1 MARHVES
8 FEGDIMARNIGIARS
23 SRDAPARDYVPAL
36 GFARLTPVYD
46 AMLAVATR
54 ERTWRRALV
63 DHIAPAAGDV
73 IVDVGCGT
81 GTLAVLLKRRV
92 PGARVIGID
101 PDPAALAIAARKA
114 GAAGVEIEW
123 RRGFAR
129 DAAAAL
135 GPGGAD
141 KAVSSLVF
149 HQVPVPEKRA
159 GLLAMF
165 DAVRPGGEV
174 HVADYA
180 RQRGPLRRALFTTIG
195 VLDGFANTR
204 PNARGMLEALLTEMT
219 GSAIRPRRVV
229 DTVTGAIS
237 LFACKRSLSSGGSR

>member
-1 MARHVES
+1 MTAGADHRQATAGS
-8 FEGDIMARNIGIARS
+8 PS
-23 SRDAPARDYVPAL
+23 DAFTPAL
-36 GFARLTPVYD
+36 GFARLTPIYD

-63 DHIAPAAGDV
+63 EQIAPGGGDV

-81 GTLAVLLKRRV
+81 GTLAVLLKRRA

-123 RRGFAR
+123 RQGFAR

-195 VLDGFANTR
+195 MLDGFANTR

-219 GSAIRPRRVV
+219 GSAVGPRRVV

-237 LFACKRSLSSGGSR
+237 LFACTRSLSSGGSH